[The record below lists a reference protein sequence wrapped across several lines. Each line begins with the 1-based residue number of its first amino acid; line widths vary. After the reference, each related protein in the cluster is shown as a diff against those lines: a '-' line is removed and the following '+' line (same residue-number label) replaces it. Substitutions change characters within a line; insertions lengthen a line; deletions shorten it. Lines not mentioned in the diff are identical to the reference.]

1 MHLHE
6 RGGTVLPFSSIQSD
20 PDPPMRMNFVARP
33 APRRMAGKAV
43 NTNLSPGLLR
53 FTSEH
58 VRGVYAHLMPRV
70 YQTPLYTASRLY
82 GE

>member
-1 MHLHE
+1 MRMAHRGSDVRVCVHLHE

-43 NTNLSPGLLR
+43 NTNLSPGSI
-53 FTSEH
+53 T
-58 VRGVYAHLMPRV
+58 
-70 YQTPLYTASRLY
+70 LY
-82 GE
+82 